1 MRISVPAPLVTR
13 TKSRVPSPR
22 PNSTSLNVTVTV
34 LSTVRS
40 SNAKLPVS
48 VWPSTSTRTP
58 VPETRTKLPA
68 SILNGTGRPPTKK
81 TWSISSPV
89 LLISTASVPLSDT
102 PGTPRSAT
110 VALSRPAIPL
120 PGDGEPA
127 LSMIRKVPLPDVALR
142 MLTDPSPRLRLTSV
156 AAIRSARMSSGVP
169 GMPSW
174 PRPVVICSKA
184 KLPLSVW
191 PATTR
196 LTSSPDTL
204 RNGPATRSRT
214 VVFAPILNVWLIAAL
229 VVLNS
234 SEKLPRSET
243 PLLAARPT
251 WALRRPATPA
261 GRMRST
267 PSPL

>member
-1 MRISVPAPLVTR
+1 
-13 TKSRVPSPR
+13 
-22 PNSTSLNVTVTV
+22 
-34 LSTVRS
+34 
-40 SNAKLPVS
+40 
-48 VWPSTSTRTP
+48 
-58 VPETRTKLPA
+58 
-68 SILNGTGRPPTKK
+68 
-81 TWSISSPV
+81 
-89 LLISTASVPLSDT
+89 
-102 PGTPRSAT
+102 
-110 VALSRPAIPL
+110 
-120 PGDGEPA
+120 
-127 LSMIRKVPLPDVALR
+127 
-142 MLTDPSPRLRLTSV
+142 
-156 AAIRSARMSSGVP
+156 
-169 GMPSW
+169 

-251 WALRRPATPA
+251 WALRRPARQPV
-261 GRMRST
+261 GRRRGGVHAQRDRSAQGNT
-267 PSPL
+267 GDVEDDVAAELARRARARDDEAAAAACQRQHRRAVATQPG